1 MELTIKTLKTIR
13 EQLIK
18 EYETSLDEHNIITS
32 NPEVNGGDIVE
43 SLRELSY
50 IDGQV
55 KILEFLEYIIEDD
68 PDALKIINNYLKEN

>member
-18 EYETSLDEHNIITS
+18 EYETSLDEHDIITS
-32 NPEVNGGDIVE
+32 SPEFNGRDLVE

-55 KILEFLEYIIEDD
+55 KVLEFLEYIIEDD
-68 PDALKIINNYLKEN
+68 PDALKIINDYLKEN

>member
-18 EYETSLDEHNIITS
+18 EYETSLDEHDIITS
-32 NPEVNGGDIVE
+32 SSEFNGGDLVE

>member
-1 MELTIKTLKTIR
+1 MELTIKTLKAIR

-18 EYETSLDEHNIITS
+18 EYETSLDEHDIIIS
-32 NPEVNGGDIVE
+32 SPEVNGEDIVE
-43 SLRELSY
+43 PLRELSY

-68 PDALKIINNYLKEN
+68 HDALKIINNYLKEN